1 MRKILI
7 HRIWDMYCEYWRS
20 NGILYEDSSS
30 VLLLQGLLMM
40 MMFSCQR
47 ETYDWTCF
55 GGYELSL
62 IIIIFHL
69 VIGELEP
76 EHTENLRNSKLLP
89 GIVLSYLHFNMRCCW
104 FLYWSCCLSGIVWT
118 SKLLVPMKEFLSIMV
133 CTLNLYFSSFL
144 MLCARSGFGWHGTL
158 CSSIDVWAVPCFK
171 VSSKHA
177 FLNYWLTIDCLFLP
191 KPA

>member
-1 MRKILI
+1 VAPCIPLDLSKLVLNLNDLFYFKTMRKILI

-76 EHTENLRNSKLLP
+76 EHRKFEK
-89 GIVLSYLHFNMRCCW
+89 F
-104 FLYWSCCLSGIVWT
+104 
-118 SKLLVPMKEFLSIMV
+118 
-133 CTLNLYFSSFL
+133 
-144 MLCARSGFGWHGTL
+144 
-158 CSSIDVWAVPCFK
+158 
-171 VSSKHA
+171 
-177 FLNYWLTIDCLFLP
+177 
-191 KPA
+191 

>member
-1 MRKILI
+1 ML
-7 HRIWDMYCEYWRS
+7 
-20 NGILYEDSSS
+20 
-30 VLLLQGLLMM
+30 
-40 MMFSCQR
+40 MMFSCQK

-89 GIVLSYLHFNMRCCW
+89 
-104 FLYWSCCLSGIVWT
+104 VWT

-144 MLCARSGFGWHGTL
+144 MLCARSGFG
-158 CSSIDVWAVPCFK
+158 
-171 VSSKHA
+171 
-177 FLNYWLTIDCLFLP
+177 
-191 KPA
+191 